1 MKPIQII
8 SQDVFDKVRSRFSN
22 LEMGDE
28 TGAVTIDPAEA
39 RFFDFDFIHEGNNL
53 GRVSISLNDL
63 GSLKVYYSQGITE
76 NQDDPLKQT
85 WYDFLKEMRFFAM
98 RRLLRFDTRDIAKN
112 NLDKNDFQHLAAT
125 QGPKEEEP
133 MNTVNESRWNHKSSR
148 KTSRAVQGRTE
159 VIVRHHKPVDEDF
172 AGSRSQRK
180 NIKAIFIQNRDGERF
195 KYPFIH
201 PAGAFAMAQHV
212 DHGGIPHDPAG
223 RAIIKM
229 SEEIAQLGEFQR
241 KVQHQTLHDD
251 ATGITERAVGRLTE
265 LKDKIA
271 AIGKRQYYENWLA
284 EFNEQ
289 EQLDD
294 SMMELD
300 AVTMEDYKSKFT
312 QKNFQEELTQYFPL
326 IHRIMA
332 ETSKIELEDLVSED
346 DTEDEEDDKE
356 VKESIF
362 KEFEDWADATERG
375 ELTDDQVEAI
385 KQALEQLPEPL
396 QLGPNGETAINF
408 FSELGLDDEEL
419 NQNFEDEA
427 RIDSSADPMED
438 VFVPWAKENQP
449 SLLDKLG
456 INYTDKEGESPE
468 PAAAAGAEQP
478 APAPA
483 APPAP
488 EPGTEQPTAEMTQPE
503 GRGTATVHGIM
514 SAENDEGVWTN
525 STMTAESRSG
535 MVQKIAEIVKSRF
548 NEDNPDVGAFRDPE
562 NIATEVKKEISEKYG
577 DEMGERAREMAEQ
590 FMEKLTRRWA
600 KKHGKVNDLDGLARI
615 KELSGMPAE
624 PEMEEGAMSDR
635 DIDFQNDLP
644 EMIAALKS
652 KRVNAGDMRRQFG
665 SSWKHLVGMTP
676 AFAGKNPSRSEIL
689 KTAMEMQS
697 ESEPEDPYTDDYAPG
712 HGDGAADDMDSA
724 FNQARE
730 RGEMESMLKLAG
742 LK

>member
-28 TGAVTIDPAEA
+28 TGAVTIDPAQA

-53 GRVSISLNDL
+53 GRISISLNDL

-76 NQDDPLKQT
+76 NQDTPVKQT

-112 NLDKNDFQHLAAT
+112 NLDRNDFQHLAAT

-265 LKDKIA
+265 LKNKIA

-284 EFNEQ
+284 EFNNQ

-294 SMMELD
+294 DMAELD

-312 QKNFQEELTQYFPL
+312 QKNFQEELTQFFPL
-326 IHRIMA
+326 IHRIMS
-332 ETSKIELEDLVSED
+332 EKIELEDLVSED
-346 DTEDEEDDKE
+346 DIDDFDDEDTP
-356 VKESIF
+356 VKEGIF
-362 KEFEDWADATERG
+362 KEFEDWANATERG

-396 QLGPNGETAINF
+396 ELGTDGQTAINF

-427 RIDSSADPMED
+427 RIDSEADPMED
-438 VFVPWAKENQP
+438 VFIPWAKENQP
-449 SLLDKLG
+449 GLLDKLG

-483 APPAP
+483 APEAPPA
-488 EPGTEQPTAEMTQPE
+488 GVEQPTAE
-503 GRGTATVHGIM
+503 
-514 SAENDEGVWTN
+514 NDEGMWTN
-525 STMTAESRSG
+525 STMTAEGRSG
-535 MVQKIAEIVKSRF
+535 MIKKIAEIVKSRF

-562 NIATEVKKEISEKYG
+562 NIATEVKKEISDRYGEK
-577 DEMGERAREMAEQ
+577 MGERAREMAEQ

-615 KELSGMPAE
+615 KELSGMPSE
-624 PEMEEGAMSDR
+624 PEMEPHA
-635 DIDFQNDLP
+635 
-644 EMIAALKS
+644 
-652 KRVNAGDMRRQFG
+652 
-665 SSWKHLVGMTP
+665 
-676 AFAGKNPSRSEIL
+676 
-689 KTAMEMQS
+689 
-697 ESEPEDPYTDDYAPG
+697 DDYAPG
-712 HGDGAADDMDSA
+712 HGDGAHDDMDHE
-724 FNQARE
+724 FDRARE

>member
-1 MKPIQII
+1 MKAIQII
-8 SQDVFDKVRSRFSN
+8 SQDVFDKIRSRFSN

-28 TGAVTIDPAEA
+28 TGAVTIDPAQA

-85 WYDFLKEMRFFAM
+85 WYNFLKEMRFFAM

-112 NLDKNDFQHLAAT
+112 NLDRNDFQHLAAT
-125 QGPKEEEP
+125 QGPKEEED
-133 MNTVNESRWNHKSSR
+133 MTTVNESRWNHKSSR

-159 VIVRHHKPVDEDF
+159 VIVRHHKPVDEEF

-201 PAGAFAMAQHV
+201 SAGAFAMAQHV

-229 SEEIAQLGEFQR
+229 SEEIAQLAEFQR

-251 ATGITERAVGRLTE
+251 ATGITQRAVGRLTE
-265 LKDKIA
+265 LKNKIA
-271 AIGKRQYYENWLA
+271 AIGKRHHYENWLA

-294 SMMELD
+294 SMAELD

-326 IHRIMA
+326 IHRIMS
-332 ETSKIELEDLVSED
+332 EKIELEDLVSED
-346 DTEDEEDDKE
+346 EIDDSDDDSDET
-356 VKESIF
+356 VKEGIF
-362 KEFEDWADATERG
+362 REFEEWADATEKG
-375 ELTDDQVEAI
+375 ELTDDQIEAI

-408 FSELGLDDEEL
+408 FSELGLDNEEL
-419 NQNFEDEA
+419 MRNFEDEA
-427 RIDSSADPMED
+427 RIDSEADPMED

-449 SLLDKLG
+449 GLLDKLG
-456 INYTDKEGESPE
+456 INYTDAEGESPA
-468 PAAAAGAEQP
+468 PVADAGAGAETP
-478 APAPA
+478 PAPA

-488 EPGTEQPTAEMTQPE
+488 PAAGTEQPTAEMTQPE
-503 GRGTATVHGIM
+503 GHGTATVHGIM
-514 SAENDEGVWTN
+514 SAENDEGTWPN
-525 STMTAESRSG
+525 STMTAEGRSG
-535 MVQKIAEIVKSRF
+535 MVRKIAEIVKSRF
-548 NEDNPDVGAFRDPE
+548 NKDNPDVGAFRDPE

-577 DEMGERAREMAEQ
+577 ESAGEHARQMAEQ

-600 KKHGKVNDLDGLARI
+600 KKHGKVNDVDGLARI
-615 KELSGMPAE
+615 KELSGMAAEPAE
-624 PEMEEGAMSDR
+624 PYA
-635 DIDFQNDLP
+635 
-644 EMIAALKS
+644 
-652 KRVNAGDMRRQFG
+652 
-665 SSWKHLVGMTP
+665 
-676 AFAGKNPSRSEIL
+676 
-689 KTAMEMQS
+689 
-697 ESEPEDPYTDDYAPG
+697 DDYAPG
-712 HGDGAADDMDSA
+712 HGDGAHDDMDSA
-724 FNQARE
+724 FDQARE
-730 RGEMESMLKLAG
+730 RGEMESILKLAG

>member
-1 MKPIQII
+1 MKAIQII

-28 TGAVTIDPAEA
+28 TGAVTIDPAAA

-76 NQDDPLKQT
+76 NQDTPVKQT

-112 NLDKNDFQHLAAT
+112 NLDRNDFQHLAAT

-265 LKDKIA
+265 LKNKIA
-271 AIGKRQYYENWLA
+271 AIGKRQYYENWLS

-294 SMMELD
+294 DMAELD

-312 QKNFQEELTQYFPL
+312 QKNFQEELTQFFPL
-326 IHRIMA
+326 IHRIMS
-332 ETSKIELEDLVSED
+332 EKIELEDLVSED
-346 DTEDEEDDKE
+346 DIDDFDDEDTP
-356 VKESIF
+356 VKEGIF
-362 KEFEDWADATERG
+362 REFEEWADATEKG
-375 ELTDDQVEAI
+375 ELTDDQVEAL

-396 QLGPNGETAINF
+396 QLGPDGETAINF
-408 FSELGLDDEEL
+408 FSELGLDNEEL

-427 RIDSSADPMED
+427 RIDSEADPMED
-438 VFVPWAKENQP
+438 VFIPWAKENQP
-449 SLLDKLG
+449 GLLDKLG
-456 INYTDKEGESPE
+456 INYTDAEGESPE
-468 PAAAAGAEQP
+468 PVTAAGAEQP
-478 APAPA
+478 PAPA
-483 APPAP
+483 APAAPPPPPA
-488 EPGTEQPTAEMTQPE
+488 GVEQPTTEMTQPE

-514 SAENDEGVWTN
+514 
-525 STMTAESRSG
+525 TAESRSG
-535 MVQKIAEIVKSRF
+535 MVKKIAEIVKSRF

-562 NIATEVKKEISEKYG
+562 NIATEVKKEISDRYG
-577 DEMGERAREMAEQ
+577 EEMGERAREMAEQ

-600 KKHGKVNDLDGLARI
+600 KKHGKVNDVDGLARI
-615 KELSGMPAE
+615 RKLSGMPTE
-624 PEMEEGAMSDR
+624 PE
-635 DIDFQNDLP
+635 
-644 EMIAALKS
+644 
-652 KRVNAGDMRRQFG
+652 
-665 SSWKHLVGMTP
+665 
-676 AFAGKNPSRSEIL
+676 
-689 KTAMEMQS
+689 
-697 ESEPEDPYTDDYAPG
+697 EPYADDYAPG
-712 HGDGAADDMDSA
+712 HGDGAHDDMDHEFDKS
-724 FNQARE
+724 RE
-730 RGEMESMLKLAG
+730 RGEMENILKLAG

>member
-1 MKPIQII
+1 MKAIQII
-8 SQDVFDKVRSRFSN
+8 SQDVFDKIRSRFSN

-76 NQDDPLKQT
+76 NHDTPVKQT

-125 QGPKEEEP
+125 QGPKEEED
-133 MNTVNESRWNHKSSR
+133 MTTVNESRWNHKSSR

-159 VIVRHHKPVDEDF
+159 VIVRHHKPVDEEF

-180 NIKAIFIQNRDGERF
+180 NIKAIFIQNKDGERF

-201 PAGAFAMAQHV
+201 SAGAFAMAQHV
-212 DHGGIPHDPAG
+212 DHGGAPHDPAG

-251 ATGITERAVGRLTE
+251 ATGITERAVGRLQE
-265 LKDKIA
+265 LKSKIA
-271 AIGKRQYYENWLA
+271 AIGKRQHYESWM
-284 EFNEQ
+284 ESFVEQ

-294 SMMELD
+294 NMAELD

-326 IHRIMA
+326 IHRIMS
-332 ETSKIELEDLVSED
+332 EKIELEDLVKEEDSEED
-346 DTEDEEDDKE
+346 KEDEDQ

-362 KEFEDWADATERG
+362 KEFEDWADATEKG
-375 ELTDDQVEAI
+375 ELTDDQVEAM

-408 FSELGLDDEEL
+408 FSELGLDNEEL

-427 RIDSSADPMED
+427 RIDSSADPMTD
-438 VFVPWAKENQP
+438 VFVPWAQENQP
-449 SLLDKLG
+449 GLLDKLG
-456 INYTDKEGESPE
+456 INYTDAEGQSPV
-468 PAAAAGAEQP
+468 PVADAGAE
-478 APAPA
+478 

-488 EPGTEQPTAEMTQPE
+488 PVPPAPETEQPTAEMTQPE

-514 SAENDEGVWTN
+514 SAENDEGTWPN
-525 STMTAESRSG
+525 STMTAEGRSG

-600 KKHGKVNDLDGLARI
+600 KKHGKVNDTDGLARI
-615 KELSGMPAE
+615 KELIGMPVE
-624 PEMEEGAMSDR
+624 PEMEEGAMSEN

-644 EMIAALKS
+644 EMIAALRS

-676 AFAGKNPSRSEIL
+676 AFAGKNPTRTEIL
-689 KTAMEMQS
+689 KTAMELQS
-697 ESEPEDPYTDDYAPG
+697 EQEPEEPYADDYAPG
-712 HGDGAADDMDSA
+712 HSDGAHDDMDHE
-724 FNQARE
+724 FNQSRE
-730 RGEMESMLKLAG
+730 RGEMESILKLAG